1 MSDQLIVA
9 RASAD
14 IGAKPYAVAIRAG
27 HHELVADEP
36 PAIGGQD
43 AGPAPFA
50 LLLSALG
57 ACTAITLRMY
67 AERKQWPLETAHVEL
82 RYLKQGDATSIDRR
96 LTLVGG
102 LTADQRKR
110 LADIAERTPVT
121 LALKS
126 GVPIETTLV

>member
-1 MSDQLIVA
+1 MSDQLLVA
-9 RASAD
+9 RAKAD
-14 IGAKPYAVAIRAG
+14 IGAKSYEVAIKAG
-27 HHELVADEP
+27 HHELIADEP

-67 AERKQWPLETAHVEL
+67 ADRKQWPLESAHVEL
-82 RYLKQGDATSIDRR
+82 RYLKQDDAASIDRR

-102 LTADQRKR
+102 LTADQRER

-126 GVPIETTLV
+126 GVPIQTALV